1 MLRVV
6 IHAANRRA
14 FLSANGVQSV
24 MADLLPRQAPR
35 REQHV
40 SIARRAMAC
49 EFSVVLGAG
58 CRRAVDAGCAALDE
72 IDRVEAKLSAYRD
85 DSDISCLNRQAFERE
100 AAVDE
105 EVLSLFTLAA
115 SITSATGG
123 AFDITAGALTKVWGF
138 FAGPRRVPAIPELE
152 AARAA
157 SGIRHVHFDAARR
170 TVRYLRPGLEI
181 NLGAIGKGWAIDR
194 ATDLLR
200 TRFSVS
206 SALFEGG
213 RSSVRALGCP
223 PGEPRGW
230 KVAIGDPFRPG
241 RVLGALRLRDRALGT
256 SGSAHQF
263 FTQDGRSYGHV
274 LDPRTGWPADEL
286 ASASAIAPTAAEAD
300 ALSTAFF
307 VLGVAGTRRYCRKHP
322 GMGAV
327 LVTKPGPNPAQVT
340 VVGDIRMERI

>member
-1 MLRVV
+1 MLRAV
-6 IHAANRRA
+6 IHAASRRV
-14 FLSANGVQSV
+14 FLSANR
-24 MADLLPRQAPR
+24 ADLLPRRAPR
-35 REQHV
+35 SEQQV

-58 CRRAVDAGCAALDE
+58 CRQAVDAGCAVLDE

-85 DSDISCLNRQAFERE
+85 ESEISCLNRHAFERE

-105 EVLSLFTLAA
+105 EVFSLLSLAA
-115 SITSATGG
+115 GITSATGG
-123 AFDITAGALTKVWGF
+123 AFDITAGALTRIWGF
-138 FAGPRRVPAIPELE
+138 FAGPKRVPTVTELN

-157 SGIRHVHFDAARR
+157 GGIRNVQLDAARR

-194 ATDLLR
+194 AMELLG
-200 TRFSVS
+200 TRFGVS
-206 SALFEGG
+206 SALVEGG
-213 RSSVRALGCP
+213 RSSVRALGYP

-241 RVLGALRLRDRALGT
+241 RVLGALWLRDRALGT

-263 FTQDGRSYGHV
+263 FTQDGRRYGHI

-307 VLGVAGTRRYCRKHP
+307 VLGVAGTRRYCREHP
-322 GMGAV
+322 GSGAV
-327 LVTKPGPNPAQVT
+327 LVTKPGPKPAQVA
-340 VVGDIRMERI
+340 VIGDVQMERI